1 MANLHLN
8 ATEGNFEDPN
18 QKFEFCKKRLTV
30 YYLLALISMLKKL
43 WWAIILA
50 INHHDTILNSFW
62 IRKSVNKKKKGVA
75 LLDHKYVYNA
85 ALNGCASPINIISF
99 QT

>member
-1 MANLHLN
+1 MSNHSCNKSSWYNL
-8 ATEGNFEDPN
+8 
-18 QKFEFCKKRLTV
+18 KF
-30 YYLLALISMLKKL
+30 
-43 WWAIILA
+43 
-50 INHHDTILNSFW
+50 ILNKKIS
-62 IRKSVNKKKKGVA
+62 KQKKKGVA